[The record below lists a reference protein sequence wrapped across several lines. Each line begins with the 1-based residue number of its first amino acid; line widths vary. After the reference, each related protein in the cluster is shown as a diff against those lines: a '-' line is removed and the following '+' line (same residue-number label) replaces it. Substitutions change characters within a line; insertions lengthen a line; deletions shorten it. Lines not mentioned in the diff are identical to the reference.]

1 MYTCS
6 FLSHMHFH
14 LLFRISHLISS
25 ISLYLSRLVHVFALQ
40 FQAHPNF
47 NPPSAAACRTH
58 ATTWAGGGRADT
70 LSPSP
75 PSFLSGG
82 TYLCRIRRRR
92 QERYHFMSGGRG
104 FLPFFLSLPRSDQL
118 CEKSRV
124 ERLPALGTRL
134 ALSALSLPIHNPF
147 QTNPAAR
154 RFIPKMAAALLLSPL
169 GSNPTLPPP
178 SIVPGGA
185 KKAQGSCRV
194 ATPTQAFGAVQWSS
208 LWRW

>member
-1 MYTCS
+1 MLEKLRKGMYTCS

-40 FQAHPNF
+40 FRAHLNF
-47 NPPSAAACRTH
+47 NPPSL
-58 ATTWAGGGRADT
+58 GRRMPHSCDHVGRRWPRRHT
-70 LSPSP
+70 LPLSP

-104 FLPFFLSLPRSDQL
+104 FLPFFLALPRSDQL

-169 GSNPTLPPP
+169 GSNPTLPP
-178 SIVPGGA
+178 SFDR
-185 KKAQGSCRV
+185 SRR
-194 ATPTQAFGAVQWSS
+194 S
-208 LWRW
+208 